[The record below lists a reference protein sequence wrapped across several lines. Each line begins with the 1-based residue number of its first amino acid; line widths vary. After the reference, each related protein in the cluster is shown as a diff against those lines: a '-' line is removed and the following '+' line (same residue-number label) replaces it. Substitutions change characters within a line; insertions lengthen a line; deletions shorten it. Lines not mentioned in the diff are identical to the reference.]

1 MKISS
6 CLHNTALL
14 LTGTSHPI
22 LPSLPIASNILRAQS
37 PSQVVQDSH
46 GMVEKVAWVATEM
59 YLNQL

>member
-22 LPSLPIASNILRAQS
+22 LPSLPITGNILWAQS
-37 PSQVVQDSH
+37 PSQVVQDSRV
-46 GMVEKVAWVATEM
+46 MVEKVA
-59 YLNQL
+59 